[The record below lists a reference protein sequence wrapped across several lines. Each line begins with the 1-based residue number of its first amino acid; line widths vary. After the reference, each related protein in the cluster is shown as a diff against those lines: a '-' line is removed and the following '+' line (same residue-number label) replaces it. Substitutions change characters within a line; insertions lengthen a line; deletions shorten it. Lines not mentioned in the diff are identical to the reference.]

1 MENCKQFT
9 HIPTTPTTA
18 NIYPILSFPK
28 EKKEHKKRQG
38 AQPSDE
44 PRSRAPFCVYKSVD
58 FDLCMTYTGEENLRK
73 GKHTA
78 YLPKSRYRRLFD
90 RF

>member
-1 MENCKQFT
+1 MNRE
-9 HIPTTPTTA
+9 A
-18 NIYPILSFPK
+18 AL
-28 EKKEHKKRQG
+28 
-38 AQPSDE
+38 
-44 PRSRAPFCVYKSVD
+44 PFCVYKSVD

-73 GKHTA
+73 GKHIA